1 MEKLA
6 GGEGSRVV
14 VVGGEQCAQ
23 RARIFS
29 ILAARTASCAG
40 SSDFKRSSVASKSSE
55 KGLLPGP
62 LVMAVRAHPHFQ
74 ALG

>member
-1 MEKLA
+1 MEKLT
-6 GGEGSRVV
+6 GGGGSRVV
-14 VVGGEQCAQ
+14 VVGGEQCVQ
-23 RARIFS
+23 CARIFS

-40 SSDFKRSSVASKSSE
+40 SSDFKRSSLASDPQE

-62 LVMAVRAHPHFQ
+62 LVVAVRAHPHFQ